1 MIEDLERF
9 TAVAQGKAPAE
20 LVIQGA
26 KIYQSFTGTFAAGD
40 IAIDQGYIAGLGDY
54 AGRETIAAE
63 GRYALPGFIDG
74 HIHVE
79 SSLLSPGEFARAVV
93 PTGTTAVVTDP
104 HEIANVAG
112 IPGIRYMMNASRNLP
127 LDTFFMLPSCV
138 PATELEDGG
147 AHLLAKD
154 LAPLLD
160 EPRVLGLAEM
170 MNVPGVL
177 AGDPVVYD
185 KLMMRHGLQIEGHAP
200 GVLGKPLMA
209 YAAAGISSDH
219 ECVTA
224 EEGWARL
231 AAGMYLEIREG
242 SAAHNLAALRS
253 VINEQTA
260 PFCLFVT
267 DDRHPADILERGH
280 INSIV
285 KSAVEAGVSLS
296 AAINMATV
304 NPARYFGLKERGV
317 LAPHRIADILLFDGH
332 GSWRPS
338 HVLKS
343 GVLAARE
350 GSLLLGLPET
360 EDEMLYHTVHI
371 APVEKENLAI
381 PLPSGRAH
389 VIGLV
394 PGQLLTE
401 KLTLPVKTEEG
412 RAVADPE
419 RDILKL
425 AVVERHHATGRIGL
439 GLLSGYGLKRGA
451 VASTVGH
458 DSHNLIVAGAD
469 DEDMVTAIR
478 EIQRIGG
485 GFAIAAGGEV
495 LASLPLPIGGLMTS
509 RAAREVARD
518 NAWLIQT
525 ARRLGVGEGCD
536 PLMTLAFLSL
546 PVIPALKLTDRGL
559 VDVEVG
565 KFLPVDA
572 GETP

>member
-1 MIEDLERF
+1 M
-9 TAVAQGKAPAE
+9 
-20 LVIQGA
+20 
-26 KIYQSFTGTFAAGD
+26 
-40 IAIDQGYIAGLGDY
+40 
-54 AGRETIAAE
+54 
-63 GRYALPGFIDG
+63 
-74 HIHVE
+74 
-79 SSLLSPGEFARAVV
+79 
-93 PTGTTAVVTDP
+93 VTDP

-112 IPGIRYMMNASRNLP
+112 ISGIRYMMNASRNLP

-138 PATELEDGG
+138 PATALEDGG
-147 AHLLAKD
+147 ARLSAED

-160 EPRVLGLAEM
+160 EPQVLGLAEM

-177 AGDPVVYD
+177 AGDPTVYE
-185 KLMMRHGLQIEGHAP
+185 KLTMRWGLQIEGHAP
-200 GVLGKPLMA
+200 GLLGKPLMA

-242 SAAHNLAALRS
+242 SAAHNLTALRP
-253 VINEQTA
+253 ILNERTA

-285 KSAVEAGVSLS
+285 KSAVDAGVPLS

-317 LAPHRIADILLFDGH
+317 LEPHRIADILLFDGD

-350 GSLLLGLPET
+350 GRLLLGMPEAEDT
-360 EDEMLYHTVHI
+360 ELRHTVHI
-371 APVEKENLAI
+371 APVEQADLVI
-381 PLPSGRAH
+381 PLPSGKAH

-401 KLTLPVKTEEG
+401 KLTLLVKTEEG

-425 AVVERHHATGRIGL
+425 AVIERHHATGRIGL
-439 GLLSGYGLKRGA
+439 GLLSGYGLKRG
-451 VASTVGH
+451 
-458 DSHNLIVAGAD
+458 
-469 DEDMVTAIR
+469 
-478 EIQRIGG
+478 GG
-485 GFAIAAGGEV
+485 G
-495 LASLPLPIGGLMTS
+495 LH
-509 RAAREVARD
+509 
-518 NAWLIQT
+518 
-525 ARRLGVGEGCD
+525 
-536 PLMTLAFLSL
+536 
-546 PVIPALKLTDRGL
+546 RG
-559 VDVEVG
+559 
-565 KFLPVDA
+565 A
-572 GETP
+572 

>member
-1 MIEDLERF
+1 MIADLERF

-20 LVIQGA
+20 LVIRGA
-26 KIYQSFTGTFAAGD
+26 KVYQSFTGTFADGD
-40 IAIDQGYIAGLGDY
+40 IAIDQGYIAGLGGY
-54 AGRETIAAE
+54 VGRETIAAE

-74 HIHVE
+74 HIHIE
-79 SSLLSPGEFARAVV
+79 SSLLSPREFARAVV
-93 PTGTTAVVTDP
+93 PIGTTAVVTDP

-112 IPGIRYMMNASRNLP
+112 ISGIRYMMNASRNLP

-138 PATELEDGG
+138 PATALEDGG
-147 AHLLAKD
+147 ARLSAED

-160 EPRVLGLAEM
+160 EPQVLGLAEM

-177 AGDPVVYD
+177 AGDPTVYE
-185 KLMMRHGLQIEGHAP
+185 KLTMRWGLQIEGHAP
-200 GVLGKPLMA
+200 GLLGKPLMA

-242 SAAHNLAALRS
+242 SAAHNLTALRP
-253 VINEQTA
+253 ILNERTA

-285 KSAVEAGVSLS
+285 KSAVDAGVPLS

-317 LAPHRIADILLFDGH
+317 LAPHRIADILLFDGD

-350 GSLLLGLPET
+350 GRLLLGMPEAEDT
-360 EDEMLYHTVHI
+360 ELRHTVHI
-371 APVEKENLAI
+371 APVEQADLVI
-381 PLPSGRAH
+381 PLPSGKAH

-401 KLTLPVKTEEG
+401 KLTLLVKTEEG

-425 AVVERHHATGRIGL
+425 AVIERHHATGRIGL

-469 DEDMVTAIR
+469 DADMVIAIR

-485 GFAIAAGGEV
+485 GFVIAAGGEV

-509 RAAREVARD
+509 RDAHAVAQD
-518 NAWLIQT
+518 NAYLIHT
-525 ARRLGVGEGCD
+525 ARRLGVSDGCD

-559 VDVEVG
+559 VDVGTG
-565 KFLPVDA
+565 KFLLVDA
-572 GETP
+572 GEVS

>member
-1 MIEDLERF
+1 MIADLERF

-20 LVIQGA
+20 LVIRGA
-26 KIYQSFTGTFAAGD
+26 KVYQSFTGTFADGD
-40 IAIDQGYIAGLGDY
+40 IAIDQGYIAGLGGY
-54 AGRETIAAE
+54 VGRETIAAE

-74 HIHVE
+74 HIHIE
-79 SSLLSPGEFARAVV
+79 SSLLSPREFARAVV
-93 PTGTTAVVTDP
+93 PIGTTAVVTDP

-112 IPGIRYMMNASRNLP
+112 ILGIRYMMNASRNLP

-138 PATELEDGG
+138 PATALEDGG
-147 AHLLAKD
+147 ARLSAED

-160 EPRVLGLAEM
+160 DPRVLGLAEM
-170 MNVPGVL
+170 MDVPGVL
-177 AGDPVVYD
+177 AGDPMVYE
-185 KLMMRHGLQIEGHAP
+185 KLTMRPGMHIEGHAP
-200 GVLGKPLMA
+200 ALLGKPLMA

-242 SAAHNLAALRS
+242 SAAHNLKALRPLL
-253 VINEQTA
+253 NERTS

-267 DDRHPADILERGH
+267 DDRHPADLLARGH

-285 KSAVEAGVSLS
+285 KSAVDAGVPL
-296 AAINMATV
+296 AMAINMATV

-317 LAPHRIADILLFDGH
+317 LAPHRIADILLFDGN

-343 GVLAARE
+343 GVLAALE
-350 GSLLLGLPET
+350 GRLLLGLPEA
-360 EDEMLYHTVHI
+360 EDAALRHTVHI
-371 APVEKENLAI
+371 APVKTTDLAI
-381 PLPSGRAH
+381 PVPSGRAH

-394 PGQLLTE
+394 PNQLLTE
-401 KLTLPVKTEEG
+401 KLTLSVKTEEG

-425 AVVERHHATGRIGL
+425 AVIERHHATGRIGL

-469 DEDMVTAIR
+469 DADMVIAIR

-485 GFAIAAGGEV
+485 GFVIAAGGEV

-509 RAAREVARD
+509 RDAHAVAQD
-518 NAWLIQT
+518 NAYLIHT
-525 ARRLGVGEGCD
+525 ARRLGVSDGCD

-559 VDVEVG
+559 VDVGTG
-565 KFLPVDA
+565 KFLLVDA
-572 GETP
+572 GEVS